1 MFGQGLHNP
10 LVYSFSGNWSKRI
23 QTVLVARDFDIHLL
37 EPYYRFEYI
46 DYIDVNWTVPAGR
59 AVDRRSYD
67 GVFRNMVVQ
76 VGLKVDCWKG
86 WFGDYCITFC
96 VAR

>member
-1 MFGQGLHNP
+1 MFGEGLHNP

-23 QTVLVARDFDIHLL
+23 QTVLVARDFDIHFSV
-37 EPYYRFEYI
+37 PYYRFEYI

-86 WFGDYCITFC
+86 WFGDYCITSC